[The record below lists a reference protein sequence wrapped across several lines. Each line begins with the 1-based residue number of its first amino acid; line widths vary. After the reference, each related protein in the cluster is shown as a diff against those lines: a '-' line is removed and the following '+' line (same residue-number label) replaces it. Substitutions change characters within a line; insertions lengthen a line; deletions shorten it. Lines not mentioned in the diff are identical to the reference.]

1 MKTPISRARSGAEH
15 GFTLIELLVVLT
27 LVALMSA
34 AVLPRFMGAGQ
45 ESARHWAARAA
56 IELRAARQQ
65 AIVGARPVSVPID
78 PDVARL
84 RSPNGADADEVLFF
98 PDGSSTGGR
107 LEFELHGRIAI
118 VVVDDL
124 TGAVS
129 LRNG

>member
-1 MKTPISRARSGAEH
+1 MTTPTSRARSTAEA
-15 GFTLIELLVVLT
+15 GFTLLELLVVVAL
-27 LVALMSA
+27 LALMSA

-45 ESARHWAARAA
+45 ELARHLAARAA
-56 IELRAARQQ
+56 IDLRTARQQ

-78 PDVARL
+78 SAVGRL
-84 RSPNGADADEVLFF
+84 RTLDGATASVVLFF

-107 LEFELHGRIAI
+107 VEFNLHDRLAV

-129 LRNG
+129 LRDG